1 MLTFYHSPWSR
12 STRVLGLLMAMDR
25 LDAVDLRVVSIP
37 RQDGSGQRDPAN
49 PHPEGKVPLLVED
62 GVAIWE
68 SAAIMLHLTDRFPE
82 AGFGVSAGDP
92 LRGRYLSWLAWYAGV
107 MEPVLILHAAG
118 VSHPWLDASLR
129 GVAEVQAR
137 LGAALDEGPWLMGGR
152 CTAADLLVSSAFL
165 WFGDL
170 DPGSDAAR
178 DWVARCGGH
187 PGLAGVGDLDA
198 RLMAELTPREAA

>member
-25 LDAVDLRVVSIP
+25 LDAVDLRVVLIP
-37 RQDGSGQRDPAN
+37 RQDGSGRRDPAN
-49 PHPEGKVPLLVED
+49 PHPEGKVPLLVDD

-82 AGFGVSAGDP
+82 AGFGVSTGDP

-107 MEPVLILHAAG
+107 MEPVLILHAAK
-118 VSHPWLDASLR
+118 VTHSWLDASLR
-129 GVAEVQAR
+129 GVAEIQAR
-137 LGAALDEGPWLMGGR
+137 LGAALYEGPWLMGER
-152 CTAADLLVSSAFL
+152 CTAADFLVSSAFL

-178 DWVARCGGH
+178 DWVKRCGAH
-187 PGLAGVGDLDA
+187 PGLAGVSDFDA
-198 RLMAELTPREAA
+198 RLMAELTQREVA